1 MHAVGEIA
9 MDTLV
14 LAGTAAETQTAAT
27 NERRRSRRYSC
38 SGFAE
43 VLVLR
48 HESLVRGEVRDISQ
62 TGCRILTKA
71 PMHVERRSQVDIRF
85 MLNGHHYHTSARVMA
100 ILPGAGVGLEFAHP
114 SENIRESFASLAR
127 NVRDGLSS

>member
-1 MHAVGEIA
+1 MEK
-9 MDTLV
+9 LV
-14 LAGTAAETQTAAT
+14 LAGAAAEAETAAT
-27 NERRRSRRYSC
+27 SERRRSRRYSC

-43 VLVLR
+43 VLVMR
-48 HESLVRGEVRDISQ
+48 PESLVRGEVRDISQ

-71 PMHVERRSQVDIRF
+71 YMHVERRSQVDIRF

-114 SENIRESFASLAR
+114 NENIRESFANLACT
-127 NVRDGLSS
+127 VRDAQAS